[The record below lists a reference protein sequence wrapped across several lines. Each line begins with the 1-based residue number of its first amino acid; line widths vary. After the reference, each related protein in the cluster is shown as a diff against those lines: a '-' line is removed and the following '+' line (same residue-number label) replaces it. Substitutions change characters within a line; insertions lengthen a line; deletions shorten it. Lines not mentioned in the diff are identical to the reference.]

1 MSTKQLTFGVSF
13 KHMFKVLDKWGE
25 IADDMLYNNKY
36 FSAEFF
42 TNISTQYTTERRLFN
57 PEKKHFFVLTSNN
70 LIYTQTIEG
79 DYDKEYELFKQRVV
93 KYIVPEILSKHNIIV
108 RRLGVVYSNEFNEQQ
123 IKSFSSKYFN
133 PNVQNILDFRFS
145 KKEGTTKGALYLE
158 NSDYINKIIT
168 VGNISKDFIGISF
181 DYQLHF
187 TPIREDVRDVISE
200 FLSNANDS
208 FKEEITDAIGE
219 N

>member
-57 PEKKHFFVLTSNN
+57 PEKKHLFVLTSNN

-108 RRLGVVYSNEFNEQQ
+108 KRLGVVYSNEFNEQQ

-145 KKEGTTKGALYLE
+145 KQEGTTQGALYLE
-158 NSDYINKIIT
+158 NS
-168 VGNISKDFIGISF
+168 
-181 DYQLHF
+181 
-187 TPIREDVRDVISE
+187 
-200 FLSNANDS
+200 
-208 FKEEITDAIGE
+208 EI
-219 N
+219 